1 MAHLLCPIGT
11 LTAVSSCS
19 GCSSRDPPF
28 RCPIEPHFRAV
39 VLFQA
44 ALLDPGHEEVD
55 EEESPDRDRKGLS
68 PALRRHGGLFGQH
81 LVGYSE
87 GHPAVLNLDRPE
99 IVSAWLI
106 SLDAITALSSFGKGC
121 VKVR

>member
-1 MAHLLCPIGT
+1 
-11 LTAVSSCS
+11 
-19 GCSSRDPPF
+19 
-28 RCPIEPHFRAV
+28 V

-55 EEESPDRDRKGLS
+55 EEESPDRDRKCLS